1 MTQFLV
7 LSLSSESGG
16 TIKEAVEQNIAPSD
30 RFTVIEERAWLVVF
44 TGTAAG
50 LSEKLGTKDGSK
62 GSLLISSLTDISGYG
77 PNNMIR
83 WMAEHDSN
91 KQ

>member
-7 LSLSSESGG
+7 LSLASGDM
-16 TIKEAVEQNIAPSD
+16 IKESVEQNIAPSD
-30 RFTVIEERAWLVVF
+30 RFTVVEDRAWLVAF
-44 TGTAAG
+44 TGTAAE
-50 LSEKLGTKDGSK
+50 LSERLGTKDGSR

-83 WMAEHDSN
+83 WMAEHDNN
-91 KQ
+91 K